1 MLSDFYRD
9 MLKGNQTKELIKVL
23 LEKSGYLV
31 LPYGYES
38 TLSDMKRRLRERGAR
53 NSRTIR
59 RIRTSPDLLVYDG
72 ERKDAMLVEIK
83 MRRALKAT
91 SIKYLKVANYKE
103 FWDDSVLVLVVP
115 SGNVFYAQKISELE
129 IKQTYNAHTDFEKFE
144 DFFTRV
150 DPRDIADFRTK
161 ARPIVG
167 K

>member
-9 MLKGNQTKELIKVL
+9 MLKGNQAKELVKVL

-83 MRRALKAT
+83 MRRAPKVT
-91 SIKYLKVANYKE
+91 SIKYLRVANYKE

-115 SGNVFYAQKISELE
+115 SGNVFYAQKVSELE
-129 IKQTYNAHTDFEKFE
+129 IKQTYNARTDFEKFE

-150 DPRDIADFRTK
+150 KPEDVADFR
-161 ARPIVG
+161 ARALEIIG